1 MATGLLVSVAAVS
14 SAEPAYERQCHETP
28 VRVSHSNGADADLV
42 CAAATQAIDF
52 MRRQGFRIAA
62 MMPVRVL
69 DEPLITFRDGE
80 LGRFDGGRLET
91 SILSFEAARVAS
103 RDDPPFGIAMNEH
116 LYRSFVVHELAHAIA
131 HPSFEVGRPSVEA
144 QEYIA
149 YSAQLATMHPPL
161 RRAILHHYRL
171 EAFASESEITEL
183 YYAFDPAAFGVKAY
197 LHFDALLDTQAFYRR
212 LLTGEFQ
219 RRQRGRWR

>member
-91 SILSFEAARVAS
+91 SILSFEAARVVS

-144 QEYIA
+144 QEYVA

-161 RRAILHHYRL
+161 RRAILHHSGSRPSP
-171 EAFASESEITEL
+171 AS
-183 YYAFDPAAFGVKAY
+183 
-197 LHFDALLDTQAFYRR
+197 RR
-212 LLTGEFQ
+212 SQSCTTPSIPPRSASRRTCISTHCWIRRPFTGAC
-219 RRQRGRWR
+219 